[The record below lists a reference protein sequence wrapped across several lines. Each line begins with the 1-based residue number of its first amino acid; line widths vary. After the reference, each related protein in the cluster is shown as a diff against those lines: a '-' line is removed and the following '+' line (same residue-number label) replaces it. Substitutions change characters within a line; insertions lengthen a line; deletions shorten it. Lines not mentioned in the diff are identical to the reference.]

1 MEEYKFK
8 QKAPVIQQI
17 LDDVADKSAKH
28 HGEFNA
34 GNITE
39 EGWYDSVVSGRPEGS
54 ESDEKYVLYHSSNGG
69 QLCFS
74 RRNSGKVY
82 ARLGKEH
89 PWVNISYCDH
99 SLEHATAM
107 ALVTYAL
114 DHTADAFTVD
124 AHGSLSREGYGYDP
138 NTNLLEYYAGD
149 EGRDVSH
156 FHIALPVDV
165 KPDDVLKVRCVYRRG
180 NSPEG
185 VNQYKYDSDAYIYV
199 SRSAE
204 EGHNIDQ
211 LVSDFIKVKPLGGQ
225 HFPFTEEQTSWQDLA
240 FLRDT
245 FFADGT
251 TYGRH
256 LLKINAEAP
265 GAYYLHIVGDFSTPA
280 SWFAL
285 DKVEKFSAQGASN
298 VSAGSAVGNDENT
311 NTNVEQ

>member
-1 MEEYKFK
+1 MDEYKFK
-8 QKAPVIQQI
+8 QKAPAIQQI
-17 LDDVADKSAKH
+17 LDDVANKSAKH

-39 EGWYDSVVSGRPEGS
+39 EGWYDSITSGRPEGS
-54 ESDEKYVLYHSSNGG
+54 ESDERYVLYHSSNGG

-89 PWVNISYCDH
+89 PLVNVSYCDH

-107 ALVTYAL
+107 ALITYGQA
-114 DHTADAFTVD
+114 TVVD
-124 AHGSLSREGYGYDP
+124 ADDVKNSSTHTDSGFGYDG

-149 EGRDVSH
+149 GGEVKH
-156 FHIALPVDV
+156 FHIALPIILS
-165 KPDDVLKVRCVYRRG
+165 PDDILKVSCTYRRG
-180 NSPEG
+180 GSYDG
-185 VNQYKYDSDAYIYV
+185 VNQYKYDSDAYLYV

-204 EGHNIDQ
+204 EGHNLDQ

-225 HFPFTEEQTSWQDLA
+225 HFPFTEEQASWQDLA
-240 FLRDT
+240 FIRDT

-256 LLKINAEAP
+256 LLKVNAEAP
-265 GAYYLHIVGDFSTPA
+265 GTYYLHIVGDFSTPA

-285 DKVEKFSAQGASN
+285 DKVEKFSAQGTSN
-298 VSAGSAVGNDENT
+298 VSDGSAVGNDENT